1 MWIRLAREYLMLE
14 ESSKYSDLVKTLY
27 SAHADVVVLYYKVW
41 GCHWNV
47 NGIYFSQLHDLFK
60 EIYEGL
66 AEAVDRNAENIGSL
80 GYKAPSKLSML
91 LQMTKI
97 QEIDGTEDA
106 VTMVRLLAKDVLLA
120 IANLKKVNSEAVK
133 VNQQGVI
140 NMVGDLSEEYSAYL
154 YKLRRTLGE

>member
-1 MWIRLAREYLMLE
+1 MLE
-14 ESSKYSDLVKTLY
+14 DSSRYSELVKTLY

-47 NGIYFSQLHDLFK
+47 SGINFPQLHNLFK

-66 AEAVDRNAENIGSL
+66 AGAVDRNAENIGAL
-80 GYKAPSKLSML
+80 GYKAPSKLAML
-91 LQMTKI
+91 VQMTEI

-106 VTMVRLLAKDVLLA
+106 LTMVRLLAEDVLLA

-133 VNQQGVI
+133 VNQQAII
-140 NMVGDLSEEYSAYL
+140 NMVGDLSEEYGGYL

>member
-1 MWIRLAREYLMLE
+1 MLE
-14 ESSKYSDLVKTLY
+14 DSSRYSDLVKALY

-47 NGIYFSQLHDLFK
+47 SGINFPQLHNLFK

-66 AEAVDRNAENIGSL
+66 AGAVDRNAENIGAL

-91 LQMTKI
+91 VQMTEI

-106 VTMVRLLAKDVLLA
+106 LTMVRLLAEDVLLA

-133 VNQQGVI
+133 VNQQAII
-140 NMVGDLSEEYSAYL
+140 NMVGDLSEEYGGYL
-154 YKLRRTLGE
+154 YKLRRTLVE

>member
-1 MWIRLAREYLMLE
+1 MLE
-14 ESSKYSDLVKTLY
+14 DSSRYSELVKTLY

-47 NGIYFSQLHDLFK
+47 SGINFPQLHKLFK

-66 AEAVDRNAENIGSL
+66 AGAVDRTAENIGAL

-91 LQMTKI
+91 VQMTEI

-106 VTMVRLLAKDVLLA
+106 LTMVRLLAEDVLLA
-120 IANLKKVNSEAVK
+120 ITNLKKVNSEAVK
-133 VNQQGVI
+133 VNQQAII
-140 NMVGDLSEEYSAYL
+140 NMVGDLSEEYGGYL

>member
-1 MWIRLAREYLMLE
+1 MLE
-14 ESSKYSDLVKTLY
+14 DSSRYSDLVKTMY

-47 NGIYFSQLHDLFK
+47 SGINFQQLHGLFK

-66 AEAVDRNAENIGSL
+66 AAAIDRNAENIGAL
-80 GYKAPSKLSML
+80 GYKAPSKLTL
-91 LQMTKI
+91 LVQMTEI

-106 VTMVRLLAKDVLLA
+106 LTMVRLLAEDVLLV

-133 VNQQGVI
+133 VNQQAII
-140 NMVGDLSEEYSAYL
+140 NMVGDLSEEYGGYL